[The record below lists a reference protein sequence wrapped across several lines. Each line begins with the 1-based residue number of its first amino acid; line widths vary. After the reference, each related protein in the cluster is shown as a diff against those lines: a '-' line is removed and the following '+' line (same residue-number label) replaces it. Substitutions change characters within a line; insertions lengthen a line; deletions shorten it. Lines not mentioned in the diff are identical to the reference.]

1 MFVFLHFKQIRNMNL
16 PPYDKMKVRQD
27 KNGNIQ
33 VFDMLRRRYIRLTP
47 EEMVRQCFVNYL
59 VNYRGFPQALMG
71 NEVQLTVGEKKLR
84 CDSVLYDM
92 EGKPKMIIEYKS
104 PEVSITEKVLHQVLS
119 YNAILRVP
127 YIIMSNGLR
136 HICMKR
142 NDETGF
148 WDCLD
153 EIPEYS
159 DIDG

>member
-1 MFVFLHFKQIRNMNL
+1 MNL

-33 VFDMLRRRYIRLTP
+33 VFDTLRRRYVRLTP

-59 VNYRGFPQALMG
+59 VNYRGYPQALMG

-92 EGKPKMIIEYKS
+92 EGQPRMIMEYKS
-104 PEVSITEKVLHQVLS
+104 PEVSITEKVLHQALS
-119 YNAILRVP
+119 YNAILHVD
-127 YIIMSNGLR
+127 YIIMSNGTQ
-136 HICMKR
+136 HICLKR
-142 NDETGF
+142 NDSTGF
-148 WDCLD
+148 WDCLA

-159 DIDG
+159 VI

>member
-1 MFVFLHFKQIRNMNL
+1 MNL

-59 VNYRGFPQALMG
+59 VNYRGYPQALMG

-104 PEVSITEKVLHQVLS
+104 PEVSITEKVLHQVLL
-119 YNAILRVP
+119 IFHLFP
-127 YIIMSNGLR
+127 
-136 HICMKR
+136 
-142 NDETGF
+142 
-148 WDCLD
+148 
-153 EIPEYS
+153 
-159 DIDG
+159 

>member
-1 MFVFLHFKQIRNMNL
+1 MNL

-33 VFDMLRRRYIRLTP
+33 VFDTLRRRYVRLTP

-59 VNYRGFPQALMG
+59 VNYRGYPQALMG

-92 EGKPKMIIEYKS
+92 EGQPRMIMEYKS
-104 PEVSITEKVLHQVLS
+104 PEVSITEKVLHQALS
-119 YNAILRVP
+119 YNAILHVD
-127 YIIMSNGLR
+127 YIIMSNGTQ
-136 HICMKR
+136 HICLKH
-142 NDETGF
+142 NDSTGF
-148 WDCLD
+148 WDCLA

-159 DIDG
+159 VI

>member
-1 MFVFLHFKQIRNMNL
+1 MFVFLHFKQQLNMNL

-33 VFDMLRRRYIRLTP
+33 VFDTLRRRYVRLTP

-59 VNYRGFPQALMG
+59 VNYRGYPQALMG

-92 EGKPKMIIEYKS
+92 EGQPRMIMEYKS
-104 PEVSITEKVLHQVLS
+104 PEVSITEKVLHQALS
-119 YNAILRVP
+119 YNAILHVD
-127 YIIMSNGLR
+127 YIIMSNGTQ
-136 HICMKR
+136 HICLKR
-142 NDETGF
+142 NDSTGF
-148 WDCLD
+148 WDCLA

-159 DIDG
+159 VI

>member
-1 MFVFLHFKQIRNMNL
+1 MNL

-33 VFDMLRRRYIRLTP
+33 VFDTLRRRYVRLTP

-59 VNYRGFPQALMG
+59 VNYRGYPQALMG

-92 EGKPKMIIEYKS
+92 EGQPRMIMEYKS
-104 PEVSITEKVLHQVLS
+104 PEVSITEKVLHQALS
-119 YNAILRVP
+119 YNAILHVD
-127 YIIMSNGLR
+127 YIIMSNGTQ
-136 HICMKR
+136 HICLKR
-142 NDETGF
+142 NDSTGF
-148 WDCLD
+148 WDCLA

-159 DIDG
+159 II

>member
-1 MFVFLHFKQIRNMNL
+1 MFVFLHFKQQLNMNL

-33 VFDMLRRRYIRLTP
+33 VFDTLRRRYIRLTP

-59 VNYRGFPQALMG
+59 VNYRGYPQALMG

-92 EGKPKMIIEYKS
+92 EGQPRMIMEYKS
-104 PEVSITEKVLHQVLS
+104 PEVSITEKVLHQALS
-119 YNAILRVP
+119 YNAILHVD
-127 YIIMSNGLR
+127 YIIMSNGTQ
-136 HICMKR
+136 HICLKR
-142 NDETGF
+142 NDSTGF
-148 WDCLD
+148 WDCLA

-159 DIDG
+159 II

>member
-1 MFVFLHFKQIRNMNL
+1 MNL

-33 VFDMLRRRYIRLTP
+33 VFDTLRRRYIRLTP

-59 VNYRGFPQALMG
+59 VNYRGYPQALMG

-92 EGKPKMIIEYKS
+92 KGKPKMIIEYKS

>member
-1 MFVFLHFKQIRNMNL
+1 
-16 PPYDKMKVRQD
+16 
-27 KNGNIQ
+27 
-33 VFDMLRRRYIRLTP
+33 
-47 EEMVRQCFVNYL
+47 
-59 VNYRGFPQALMG
+59 MG

-127 YIIMSNGLR
+127 YIIMSNGLC